1 MDKKIQCNS
10 CKKEIINQAG
20 SVKFNCPKCGKKE
33 IIRCPRCR
41 EIAAKYTCGD
51 DKCGFTGPN

>member
-51 DKCGFTGPN
+51 DKCGF